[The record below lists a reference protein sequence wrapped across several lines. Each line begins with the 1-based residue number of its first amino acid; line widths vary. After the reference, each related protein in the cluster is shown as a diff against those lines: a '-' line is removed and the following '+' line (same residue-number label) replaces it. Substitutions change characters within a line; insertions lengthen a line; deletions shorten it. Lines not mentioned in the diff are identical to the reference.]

1 RSRRLPLRHS
11 DSDRFTRYDRHRG
24 CLGCRKRCATH
35 GDGGCSG
42 RVRGRDRRR
51 RARRSGLRRP
61 RKGSEGTSDGRAEN
75 QHGTVTAIDLIFNPL
90 SRLGLSHPNWVR
102 KAETRP
108 WRCALEGGE
117 MNSTPDGLFV
127 SADGE
132 EVQPLRERDATALN
146 DPSDDPAQAEWERT
160 EALDNGASEADLD
173 AATATGRDPGEIP
186 DADDEIPY
194 EDLHGTDAQ
203 PETQSA
209 DPAIADLGVEGEG
222 DLAPEDI

>member
-1 RSRRLPLRHS
+1 
-11 DSDRFTRYDRHRG
+11 
-24 CLGCRKRCATH
+24 
-35 GDGGCSG
+35 
-42 RVRGRDRRR
+42 
-51 RARRSGLRRP
+51 
-61 RKGSEGTSDGRAEN
+61 
-75 QHGTVTAIDLIFNPL
+75 
-90 SRLGLSHPNWVR
+90 
-102 KAETRP
+102 
-108 WRCALEGGE
+108 

-173 AATATGRDPGEIP
+173 AATATGRDPDEIP